1 MKSVFS
7 YSDLHD
13 KPVELSS
20 AEIGWFQQKV
30 QVAKEAT
37 GCRVPIYAYNFDL
50 LKHSDNSLGFTF
62 TDNRKNPADSANT
75 YIAIDTYYIHECY
88 LAEMKGDRLEMILLN
103 GATLT
108 ETICHEIAHLTH
120 WNHGKRHE
128 VLTLKYRKMT
138 EELEDGRLNA
148 EAC

>member
-7 YSDLHD
+7 YFDLHD

-37 GCRVPIYAYNFDL
+37 GCRVPIYGYNFDL
-50 LKHSDNSLGFTF
+50 LKNSDNSLGFTF
-62 TDNRKNPADSANT
+62 TDNKKNPADSANT

-88 LAEMKGDRLEMILLN
+88 LAEMKGDRLEM
-103 GATLT
+103 T

-128 VLTLKYRKMT
+128 ALTLKYRKMM
-138 EELEDGRLNA
+138 EEFENGRLDA